1 MHHEEI
7 EEYYLNDEDEDEDTT
22 APDEIAPADV
32 EFEAK
37 AIDSFKPRYGIR
49 WQVFERD
56 DFRCVACGKS
66 AHDGVLLHVDHII
79 PRSKGGTNTID
90 NYQTLCNECNL
101 GKSNKSTRDLRK
113 KSLAHK
119 NYT

>member
-1 MHHEEI
+1 MQHEEI
-7 EEYYLNDEDEDEDTT
+7 EEYYLNDEDEDTT
-22 APDEIAPADV
+22 TSDEPAPADA

-49 WQVFERD
+49 WQVFDRD